1 MTVIGLDR
9 QHGDQPDQRG
19 VVGEDPDDVGAPGD
33 LAVEAL
39 KRIGRS
45 DLRPVLGGEGVE
57 GQHVGLG
64 VLEQCRDFRQPAL
77 ELLDG
82 VTQPPAGL
90 IAVVGGEDRADDRAQ
105 GVVLVAAD
113 VAAQVAQEVH
123 RAALPRRAKDL
134 GQRRLQSGVRV

>member
-39 KRIGRS
+39 KRIRRS
-45 DLRPVLGGEGVE
+45 DLGPVLGREGVE

-64 VLEQCRDFRQPAL
+64 LLEQRRDFRQPAL

-82 VTQPPAGL
+82 VTQPPARL
-90 IAVVGGEDRADDRAQ
+90 VTVACGEDRADDRAQ
-105 GVVLVAAD
+105 RIVLVATD
-113 VAAQVAQEVH
+113 VAA
-123 RAALPRRAKDL
+123 
-134 GQRRLQSGVRV
+134 